1 MCLAQPDNCHDRL
14 ETKAACR
21 LKRPERPYW
30 DNVSSELPKGV
41 ALAAKN
47 AV

>member
-1 MCLAQPDNCHDRL
+1 MCLAQAADCLNRL
-14 ETKAACR
+14 ETKAVRR
-21 LKRPERPYW
+21 LKKPERPYW

-41 ALAAKN
+41 ALVAKN